1 LRFDLL
7 CTDTRS
13 DHLDI
18 SEFALAGIKRNLFGR
33 RARSKSRDPWWD
45 NVRYVSGTLVV
56 VGHSIEPLRDFEG
69 PLWLWMVS
77 WALRLPVFVMVCGY
91 FSSAGPLNA
100 RETRRIIESIAF
112 PYIFFSALQTLQ
124 VKWLSGEWK
133 IYLGLP
139 KWALW
144 FLLSLIVWRVLL
156 PYVTALRFPFTTTV
170 LASLAIGY
178 FSEFGGE
185 FSASRTVA
193 FFPFFVLGWKIKQGL
208 FAGLFNAR
216 WTRKV
221 SLSVLLLSGAVAWI
235 VRHDVRIGWTTMAG
249 PYETQAEVFGTP
261 WAWVFR
267 ATLLAWG
274 IVVGLSL
281 INLVP
286 RRRIPVVTYLG
297 AGGMYIYLLHPLIL
311 RPLREYGVFD
321 RIDHKAEQV
330 VVVLAAVVLAAIL
343 ASPPIRSLA
352 KPLVQPNMPW
362 LFSRRVQEESKHRSV
377 RPAAGIPQQTTH
389 ELPPEVSDHH
399 LHHVKNQAGASVAQ

>member
-1 LRFDLL
+1 
-7 CTDTRS
+7 
-13 DHLDI
+13 
-18 SEFALAGIKRNLFGR
+18 LAGMKEKIFGR
-33 RARSKSRDPWWD
+33 RSRSKSRDPWWD
-45 NVRYVSGTLVV
+45 NIRYVSGTLVV
-56 VGHSIEPLRDFEG
+56 VGHTIEPLRNFEG
-69 PLWLWMVS
+69 PLWLWMAS

-100 RETRRIIESIAF
+100 REARRIIESIAL

-124 VKWLSGEWK
+124 VRWLSGEWK

-156 PYVTALRFPFTTTV
+156 PYVAALRFPFTTTV

-178 FSEFGGE
+178 FNEFGST

-193 FFPFFVLGWKIKQGL
+193 FFPFFILGWKIRQGL
-208 FAGLFNAR
+208 FADLFNAR
-216 WTRKV
+216 WTRSA
-221 SLSVLLLSGAVAWI
+221 SLGVLLLSFVVAWL

-249 PYETQAEVFGTP
+249 PYVNQAEVFGTP

-267 ATLLAWG
+267 AVLLTWG

-286 RRRIPVVTYLG
+286 RGRIPFVTYMG
-297 AGGMYIYLLHPLIL
+297 AGGMYIYLIHPLVL

-321 RIDHKAEQV
+321 RVNDKGEQV
-330 VVVLAAVVLAAIL
+330 LVVLAAIALAAVL
-343 ASPPIRSLA
+343 ASPPVRRLS
-352 KPLVQPNMPW
+352 KPVVQPSLPW
-362 LFSRRVQEESKHRSV
+362 LFSRRVQEESRK
-377 RPAAGIPQQTTH
+377 RPASDTDIPKQVTRTAAMDTAAMDDRDGDDSQGIKSETG
-389 ELPPEVSDHH
+389 PP
-399 LHHVKNQAGASVAQ
+399 AR